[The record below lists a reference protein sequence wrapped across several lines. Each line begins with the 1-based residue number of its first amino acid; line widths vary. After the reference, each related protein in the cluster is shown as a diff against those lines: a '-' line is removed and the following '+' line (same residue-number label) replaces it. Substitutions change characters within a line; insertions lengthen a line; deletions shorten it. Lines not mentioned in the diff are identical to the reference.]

1 MLFKYHKINFMVIAF
16 AMTMFFSCAK
26 NLKEAKNLDLVANPP
41 IGVAEKI
48 NLKYTDSGKLKAN
61 LISPKMFDY
70 SNRPF
75 AYTEFT
81 EGVHLYLYDKENNKS
96 TVIADYAISYDKTGV
111 IDLQGNV
118 VLATYTNDTL
128 FAQQLY
134 YDQNKQWLSTN
145 QPVTFR
151 TGGDLING
159 NGFDSDVN
167 FKAAE
172 VLEING
178 IITLDE

>member
-1 MLFKYHKINFMVIAF
+1 MVIAF
-16 AMTMFFSCAK
+16 AMTMFFSCAVD
-26 NLKEAKNLDLVANPP
+26 LKPEVSFNVPVG
-41 IGVAEKI
+41 IAENI
-48 NLKYTDSGKLKAN
+48 DLKYTDSGKVKAN
-61 LISPKMFDY
+61 LISPKMLDY
-70 SNRPF
+70 SNREFP
-75 AYTEFT
+75 YSEFT
-81 EGVHLYLYDKENNKS
+81 EGITLYIFDKDNNKS
-96 TVIADYAISYDKTGV
+96 TVISDYAIVYDKTGL

-128 FAQQLY
+128 FGDQLY

-151 TGGDLING
+151 TDGDLING

-167 FKAAE
+167 FKEAE

>member
-1 MLFKYHKINFMVIAF
+1 MFLKQYNIYFMVIAF
-16 AMTMFFSCAK
+16 AMTMFFSCAVD
-26 NLKEAKNLDLVANPP
+26 LKPEVVENVPVG
-41 IGVAEKI
+41 IAENI
-48 NLKYTDSGKLKAN
+48 NLKYTDSGRLKAN
-61 LISPKMFDY
+61 LISPKMLDF
-70 SNRPF
+70 SNREF
-75 AYTEFT
+75 AFTEFT
-81 EGVHLYLYDKENNKS
+81 EGVVLYLYDKDDNKS
-96 TVIADYAISYDKTGV
+96 TIIADYAIVYDKTGL
-111 IDLQGNV
+111 IDMQGNV
-118 VLATYTNDTL
+118 ELATNTNDTL

-145 QPVTFR
+145 LPVTFR

-167 FKAAE
+167 FTEAE

>member
-1 MLFKYHKINFMVIAF
+1 
-16 AMTMFFSCAK
+16 MTMFFSCAVD
-26 NLKEAKNLDLVANPP
+26 LKPE
-41 IGVAEKI
+41 VAENVPVGIAENI

-70 SNRPF
+70 SNRAFP
-75 AYTEFT
+75 YSEFPD
-81 EGVHLYLYDKENNKS
+81 GINLYLYDKENNKS
-96 TVIADYAISYDKTGV
+96 TVLADYAISYDKTGV

-118 VLATYTNDTL
+118 VLATSTNDTL
-128 FAQQLY
+128 FAKQLY

-167 FKAAE
+167 FKEAE

>member
-1 MLFKYHKINFMVIAF
+1 MFLKQYIFFFMVIAF
-16 AMTMFFSCAK
+16 AMTMFISCAK
-26 NLKEAKNLDLVANPP
+26 DLKGFEVATNEP
-41 IGVAEKI
+41 IGVAENI

-70 SNRPF
+70 SNRDF
-75 AYTEFT
+75 SFSEFPD
-81 EGVHLYLYDKENNKS
+81 GIILYLYDKDNNKS
-96 TVIADYAISYDKTGV
+96 TVISDYAISYDKTGL

-118 VLATYTNDTL
+118 VLATNTYDTL

-145 QPVTFR
+145 QPVQFR

-167 FKAAE
+167 FEEAE

-178 IITLDE
+178 ILTLDE